1 MAGSPASEQQLLEF
15 LYAAQVALVQTSLEG
30 EISLVNSLA
39 AALLLPLGSTPGLGN
54 LFTALEGVAPDL
66 RRRVA
71 AFEPDHGLICD
82 GLRLEIPAGT
92 AGAAAPRFLSLT
104 IKRLGADR
112 LIAVLADVTQQV
124 RHELQLL
131 QNEAWSHAVLAGMH
145 DHAVG
150 SIDAEGRI
158 QAWNSSASQPDELF
172 GYTAQALLGQPYSIF
187 YPPGAITPDRLH
199 DRLREADVSGWS
211 LDEGWRLRADAS
223 RFWGSTMIVPQPSRT
238 SSVGLGGALGG
249 ATGGAATYSLVL
261 RDITLLHQSSAE
273 HRRAGAIDH
282 LTGIANRRSFF
293 EAAELELVRWRRA
306 PHARSLSLV
315 MFDADH
321 FKRINDEH
329 GHPVGDAVLRHL
341 AGLLT
346 RMFRQVDVVARIGG
360 EEFAVLLPSTSL
372 DEAVRGAERL
382 RQAVWAEPPEVDGQ
396 PLHFSVSG
404 GVATMHAG
412 LDTLDELVKQADLA
426 LYAAKSGGRNR
437 IVAQRKMAA

>member
-1 MAGSPASEQQLLEF
+1 MPGGPASEQQLLEF
-15 LYAAQVALVQTSLEG
+15 FYAAPVALVQTSLEG

-39 AALLLPLGSTPGLGN
+39 AALLLPLAIAPGLRN
-54 LFTALEGVAPDL
+54 LFTSLESVAPDL
-66 RRRVA
+66 RRQVA
-71 AFEPDHGLICD
+71 GFAPEHGLICD
-82 GLRLEIPAGT
+82 GLRLEIPPGSSGT
-92 AGAAAPRFLSLT
+92 AEPRFLSLT
-104 IKRLGADR
+104 LKKLGADQ

-124 RHELQLL
+124 RRELQLL
-131 QNEAWSHAVLAGMH
+131 QNEAWSHAVLSGMH

-150 SIDAEGRI
+150 SIDAQGRI
-158 QAWNSSASQPDELF
+158 QAWNASKSQADELF
-172 GYTAQALLGQPYSIF
+172 GHSGQALLGQPYSIF
-187 YPPGAITPDRLH
+187 YPPGAITPDRLR
-199 DRLREADVSGWS
+199 DRLQEADVSGWS
-211 LDEGWRLRADAS
+211 LDEGWRLRGDGS
-223 RFWGSTMIVPQPSRT
+223 RFWGSTMIVPQPSLG
-238 SSVGLGGALGG
+238 SAVGLGGTRVGG
-249 ATGGAATYSLVL
+249 AKSYSLVL
-261 RDITLLHQSSAE
+261 RDISQLHQSRAE

-306 PHARSLSLV
+306 PDARSLSLV

-321 FKRINDEH
+321 FKHINDEH

-372 DEAVRGAERL
+372 DEACSGAERL
-382 RQAVWAEPPEVDGQ
+382 RQAVWAEPPEVNGQ
-396 PLHFSVSG
+396 ALRYSVSG

-412 LDTLDELVKQADLA
+412 LTSVDELVKLADLA

-437 IVAQRKMAA
+437 IVAQHDDVRAGA